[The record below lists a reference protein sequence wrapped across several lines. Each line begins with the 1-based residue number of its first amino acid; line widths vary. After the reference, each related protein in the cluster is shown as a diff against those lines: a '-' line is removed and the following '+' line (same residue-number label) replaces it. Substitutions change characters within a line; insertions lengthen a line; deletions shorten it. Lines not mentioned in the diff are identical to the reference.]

1 MNMATRRS
9 RSGDRERLSRDTIV
23 AGAVALADAE
33 GLDAVTIRRIAND
46 HQVTP
51 MALYWH
57 FKDKGNCSTASPNA
71 SSPTSGSRRHPRSA
85 VGRAAPASRGGRP
98 RLRPRALL

>member
-1 MNMATRRS
+1 MATRRS

-57 FKDKGNCSTASPNA
+57 FKDKGELLDGIPERLARATA
-71 SSPTSGSRRHPRSA
+71 GRPRSA